1 MKLTIFALLSAVA
14 LALTT
19 NTPTQ
24 DNTSILNESD
34 IPEGFP
40 RNVEELGKMVDDFNA
55 ESDAA
60 YVDGID
66 VEKWYFAK
74 RSLQILEYKVMW
86 IHPRLTS
93 HEQWQID
100 HTIQQIHEYLVPHR
114 DAQAAKACST
124 GLRISDYCTYFRS
137 AQ

>member
-24 DNTSILNESD
+24 DNTSVLNESD

-55 ESDAA
+55 ELDAA

-66 VEKWYFAK
+66 VEKWFLAK
-74 RSLQILEYKVMW
+74 EKLLALETAAKW
-86 IHPRLTS
+86 IHPKLTS
-93 HEQWQID
+93 HEQWHID
-100 HTIQQIHEYLVPHR
+100 HTIQQIHEFLVPRR
-114 DAQAAKACST
+114 DAQAAQACGNGNRSA
-124 GLRISDYCTYFRS
+124 YCAYFRL

>member
-14 LALTT
+14 LALTK

-24 DNTSILNESD
+24 DNTSVLNESD

-40 RNVEELGKMVDDFNA
+40 RNVEELGKMVDDFDA

-60 YVDGID
+60 YVDGIN
-66 VEKWYFAK
+66 VEKWFLAK
-74 RSLQILEYKVMW
+74 EKLSALETAAKW
-86 IHPRLTS
+86 IHPKLTS
-93 HEQWQID
+93 HEQWHID
-100 HTIQQIHEYLVPHR
+100 HTIQQIHEFLVPRR
-114 DAQAAKACST
+114 DAQAAQACRNGNRSA
-124 GLRISDYCTYFRS
+124 YCAYFRS